1 MSAAPRSKPGPKPGT
16 VVARAKVD
24 WDALEPHYRAGVR
37 TVAAIAAEFGC
48 TDVAVVKHA
57 KKFGWTRNLKAK
69 IEAKAQ
75 AKIAA
80 ALVAEVNPQ
89 ARMSEAVRV
98 EVEAE
103 VQARILQSQRA
114 DIVRY
119 RDLGMQMFA
128 ELQMQTTAPDVL
140 YQLAAQTVELDE
152 PDDPPDVKKQRAA
165 ERQMR
170 VDLIGKA
177 VALPSRVSSYKAMAE
192 ALRIV
197 VLLQRQAIGLGS
209 DESAS
214 ELTRGGVVYRANMP
228 QRGGIVEANH

>member
-75 AKIAA
+75 AKLAA
-80 ALVAEVNPQ
+80 IMARETNPKAKFNEAL
-89 ARMSEAVRV
+89 RV

-103 VQARILQSQRA
+103 VSARVQLAHRDQIVRARNLAASLLRDLEEQARAIELA
-114 DIVRY
+114 DDPERKYASLPERIQALRGAV
-119 RDLGMQMFA
+119 
-128 ELQMQTTAPDVL
+128 DVL
-140 YQLAAQTVELDE
+140 GRVIQL
-152 PDDPPDVKKQRAA
+152 
-165 ERQMR
+165 ERQAHNLDDKGLPVQPTGPLDGLNPEELEAFDAAITAIR
-170 VDLIGKA
+170 KA
-177 VALPSRVSSYKAMAE
+177 REPA
-192 ALRIV
+192 
-197 VLLQRQAIGLGS
+197 
-209 DESAS
+209 
-214 ELTRGGVVYRANMP
+214 
-228 QRGGIVEANH
+228 